1 MSKQQQ
7 ITGAAI
13 HRISETKGR
22 GRRLYLEKRALVH
35 AGFARGTRFTIT
47 EDRERSL
54 LTLDAAP
61 DGKWVVSGKAKGGDL
76 ANQVPVID
84 IALTRDEILQMFAGI
99 EAVRVVL
106 SPNRIS
112 ILPVASELRAKRR
125 LERIKAKMA
134 AEQAIEVGSLA
145 SGIGILDLACTMGL
159 GDAGL
164 TSHLAFSNEIREDCA
179 EHAEEK
185 NPAHQPDTIAL
196 NLPMQELAFDQYL
209 MAHLPE
215 ADLLTAGI
223 PCSGASVAGRSKR
236 GLTHP
241 ESHPEVGHLV
251 VPFLAIVAKA
261 NPAVVVLENVPP
273 YASSASAA
281 IIRTMLGD
289 LGYDVIEAEL
299 NAEDWNLIEHRKR
312 WVLIAVTKGMSLDM
326 TTLERPAPRAVRF
339 GDIMDDVPLDASTW
353 GTIGYLWA
361 KEERDKAAGK
371 GFAPT
376 VVDAASDKLPTLNKT
391 LHKRQSTGTFIAHP
405 EDLLLPMAQ
414 QRYRIP
420 TVAEHAR
427 AKGVPEELVADTTQT
442 FGHEI
447 LGQAVSFPTFRSVF
461 QMIGRMLKGLGNQHV
476 TPSFVTADRI
486 AA

>member
-1 MSKQQQ
+1 MDKHNAF
-7 ITGAAI
+7 TGAAI

-22 GRRLYLEKRALVH
+22 GRRLYLEKRALVN
-35 AGFARGTRFTIT
+35 AGFARGTRYTIT

-54 LTLDAAP
+54 LTLDASP
-61 DGKWVVSGKAKGGDL
+61 DGKWVVSGKTKGGNLD
-76 ANQVPVID
+76 NQVPVID
-84 IALTRDEILQMFAGI
+84 IALTRNEILQMFAGI
-99 EAVRVVL
+99 ESVRVVL
-106 SPNRIS
+106 SHNRIS

-125 LERIKAKMA
+125 LKRVTSRVA
-134 AEQAIEVGSLA
+134 ANETIEIGSLA

-159 GDAGL
+159 EDAGL
-164 TSHLAFSNEIREDCA
+164 TPHLSFSNEIREDCA
-179 EHAEEK
+179 EHAAEK
-185 NPAHQPDTIAL
+185 NPSHQDDTIAL

-209 MAHLPE
+209 MARLPE
-215 ADLLTAGI
+215 VDILAAGI

-236 GLTHP
+236 GLEHP

-251 VPFLAIVAKA
+251 VPFLAIVANA

-273 YASSASAA
+273 YATSASAA

-289 LGYDVIEAEL
+289 LGYDLHEVEL
-299 NAEDWNLIEHRKR
+299 NAAEWNMLEHRKR
-312 WVLIAVTKGMSLDM
+312 WCLIAVTKGMNLDT
-326 TTLERPAPRAVRF
+326 TTLERPAPHSVRF

-353 GTIGYLWA
+353 GSIGYLWA

-376 VVDAASDKLPTLNKT
+376 VVDAGAEKVPTLNKT

-405 EDLLLPMAQ
+405 DDAALPMAQ
-414 QRYRIP
+414 RRYRIP

-427 AKGVPEELVADTTQT
+427 CKGVPEALVEGTTQT

-447 LGQAVSFPTFRSVF
+447 LGQAVTLPAFRAVF
-461 QMIGRMLKGLGNQHV
+461 RMIGNMLGNLDRDTV
-476 TPSFVTADRI
+476 TPAFVAAERI